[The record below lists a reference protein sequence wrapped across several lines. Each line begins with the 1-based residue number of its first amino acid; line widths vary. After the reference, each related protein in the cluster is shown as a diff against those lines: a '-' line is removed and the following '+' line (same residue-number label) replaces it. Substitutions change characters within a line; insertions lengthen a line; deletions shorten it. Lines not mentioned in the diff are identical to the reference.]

1 MTESLLSTDVPF
13 LHSIRSD
20 HADAC
25 WSVRSN
31 LVNLDSRKTLFMR
44 CGIRLSSIF
53 EEFMHN
59 HSFALSSLL
68 IARSHFPGFVRPGVS
83 FIQQNMLMSVYIL
96 RSFCGGHSLYI
107 SQVSESR
114 TWLIWYLRTEF
125 LGSVYVFTDPI
136 GLIRPEVSVLTS
148 RGLQLRSQSCTSVIR
163 HHLTS
168 PRATLSTLHRLICFQ
183 SLCWSTLVCI
193 CLTGATLVC

>member
-44 CGIRLSSIF
+44 SLTSGFQAPPQSISCGIRLSSIF

-83 FIQQNMLMSVYIL
+83 FIQQNMLMSVYVL

-183 SLCWSTLVCI
+183 SLC
-193 CLTGATLVC
+193 

>member
-83 FIQQNMLMSVYIL
+83 FIQQNMLMSVYVL

-193 CLTGATLVC
+193 YLTGATLVC

>member
-1 MTESLLSTDVPF
+1 MTESLLSTDV
-13 LHSIRSD
+13 S
-20 HADAC
+20 C
-25 WSVRSN
+25 
-31 LVNLDSRKTLFMR
+31 T
-44 CGIRLSSIF
+44 SIF

-83 FIQQNMLMSVYIL
+83 FIQQNMLMSVYVL